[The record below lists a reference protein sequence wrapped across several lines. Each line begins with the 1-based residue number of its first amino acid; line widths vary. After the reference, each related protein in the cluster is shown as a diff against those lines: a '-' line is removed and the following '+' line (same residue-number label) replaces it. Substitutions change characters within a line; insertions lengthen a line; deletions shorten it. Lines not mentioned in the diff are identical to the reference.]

1 VANLFFR
8 TLAALPLRWNHRV
21 GSALGRL
28 AYLLDQRYAK
38 RLREN
43 IASSRLA
50 GDSEQLKHLIHINI
64 HESGKAFSEVLIAW
78 LRPPQEVAAL
88 VLECRGWEHVEAAL
102 RRGRG
107 IIFVTPHL
115 GCFDIAGRYL
125 TGRLPIVF
133 LYSPPR
139 LKWAAKL
146 MQQGRERMNAT
157 MAAPDRAGV
166 RLLLKTLKQG
176 GNICILP
183 DQAPSQGEGVWAD
196 FFGRPAYTMTLIGR
210 LQQATGADVLMF
222 FGERLPKGAGYCV
235 WIKPL
240 AAPLAADQ
248 AMSARQINAA
258 VEDLVR
264 QCPTQYLW
272 SYNRYKAPAG
282 APPRPGTTA

>member
-1 VANLFFR
+1 MANFLFR
-8 TLAALPLRWNHRV
+8 TLAALPLRWNHRA
-21 GSALGRL
+21 GSALGCL
-28 AYLLDQRYAK
+28 AFLLDRQYAK

-43 IASSRLA
+43 ITLSRIA
-50 GDSEQLKHLIHINI
+50 TDDTQLKGLIRDNI

-78 LRPPQEVAAL
+78 LRPAAEVAAL
-88 VLECRGWEHVEAAL
+88 VRECRGWEHVQVAL
-102 RRGRG
+102 GRGRG

-125 TGRLPIVF
+125 TGRLPVVF

-139 LKWAAKL
+139 LKWAADL
-146 MQQGRERMNAT
+146 MSQGRERMNAT
-157 MAAPDRAGV
+157 MATPDRAGV

-183 DQAPSQGEGVWAD
+183 DQAPSQGDGVWVD

-210 LQQATGADVLMF
+210 LQQATDADVLMF
-222 FGERLPKGAGYCV
+222 FGERLPEGAGYRV
-235 WIKPL
+235 WLRPL

-248 AMSARQINAA
+248 SISARQINAA

-282 APPRPGTTA
+282 APPRPEAAA